1 MKVSVF
7 IQKWYDAMVMVLSVN
22 GQSKNANYIR

>member
-7 IQKWYDAMVMVLSVN
+7 IQKWYKAMAIVVSVN
-22 GQSKNANYIR
+22 SPNKNANYIR